1 MTKYRVIPLS
11 EMWAWWPAWV
21 VFKDL
26 DGNWCDVTGHIVH
39 EIEDELVIGNR
50 EDHRKFEIPK
60 AYIEHLEEIT
70 DESRSRWLSSKVIPN
85 VAVRR

>member
-11 EMWAWWPAWV
+11 EMWAWWPCWCV
-21 VFKDL
+21 WL
-26 DGNWCDVTGHIVH
+26 DKKGWHDATGSVIR
-39 EIEDELVIGNR
+39 ETEDELVIGNR

-70 DESRSRWLSSKVIPN
+70 DES
-85 VAVRR
+85 